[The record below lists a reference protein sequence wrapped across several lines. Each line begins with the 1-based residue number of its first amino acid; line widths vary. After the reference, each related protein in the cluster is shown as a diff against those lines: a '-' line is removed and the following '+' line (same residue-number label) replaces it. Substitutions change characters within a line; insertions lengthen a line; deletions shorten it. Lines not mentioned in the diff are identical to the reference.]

1 MYRKIAELM
10 QKNNVTAY
18 QVAKATGLSNSAFS
32 TWKKGRNK
40 PNVEALQKL
49 AEYFGVSVD
58 YFFRSVK
65 E

>member
-32 TWKKGRNK
+32 TWKFVN
-40 PNVEALQKL
+40 
-49 AEYFGVSVD
+49 
-58 YFFRSVK
+58 
-65 E
+65 

>member
-32 TWKKGRNK
+32 TWKNGRNK
-40 PNVEALQKL
+40 PNVDALQKL

-58 YFFRSVK
+58 YFLNV
-65 E
+65 